1 MITVGNLRPIRTLSV
16 VCGAAV
22 SARCVAKCTSAA
34 CRCMRRGRLPSC
46 AAAVV
51 AVVSSLSRVTTVA
64 SAQRSGTAYRESLS
78 APASRERAPTGHS
91 WSGVAPAE
99 RHRRQNRP
107 KPLFRQRIGAHE
119 RCTYFILRS
128 ETTRPYGNCAECSK
142 WLLRDR
148 GRPAQRAERR
158 CTFAA
163 GVPDGRP
170 VHPRP

>member
-1 MITVGNLRPIRTLSV
+1 MLYPTQAHQPPVQRVTPVNMITVGNLMPIRTLFV

-78 APASRERAPTGHS
+78 AAASRGRAPTGHS
-91 WSGVAPAE
+91 WIGDAPAA
-99 RHRRQNRP
+99 
-107 KPLFRQRIGAHE
+107 RQRGRIRPVGAFWQRKMVDE
-119 RCTYFILRS
+119 RCTYFFR
-128 ETTRPYGNCAECSK
+128 
-142 WLLRDR
+142 
-148 GRPAQRAERR
+148 
-158 CTFAA
+158 
-163 GVPDGRP
+163 
-170 VHPRP
+170 